1 MDQPNVVVLTPCYGG
16 MVSALYA
23 SSMMK
28 LYAACAARGIPLR
41 WNMGGGD
48 AMITRA
54 RAEMVHAFLQ
64 MPDATHFLFIDADI
78 GFEPEQAL
86 RLIEFGADFVAAAY
100 PIKNLD
106 WRKGCCNP
114 RLFRKRREAL
124 RRASRAPI
132 PRNPSIWSRARQ
144 GGAGEIRAV

>member
-106 WRKGCCNP
+106 WLAVGKADSP
-114 RLFRKRREAL
+114 A
-124 RRASRAPI
+124 
-132 PRNPSIWSRARQ
+132 PRNDAASFASAARDAWSKPSSQVRR
-144 GGAGEIRAV
+144 RR